1 MNKKGFK
8 QASSV
13 AGYILLIVTLM
24 ANGNYWFGKDD
35 RGMLAPLLAVTVL
48 SVSVLVCTLLVMAE
62 PYKLFMAKKGSEAL
76 ELVVSTT
83 KWLVFYLLVLIVGI
97 FVSGMIW

>member
-1 MNKKGFK
+1 MNKKGLK

-13 AGYILLIVTLM
+13 AGYILLVVTVM

-62 PYKLFMAKKGSEAL
+62 PYRLFMAKKGSEAL
-76 ELVVSTT
+76 ELVIATT
-83 KWLVFYLLVLIVGI
+83 KWLVVYLFVLILGI
-97 FVSGMIW
+97 IVSGLVW

>member
-1 MNKKGFK
+1 MNKKGFI

-13 AGYILLIVTLM
+13 AGYILLVVTVM
-24 ANGNYWFGKDD
+24 ANGNYWFGEDD

-62 PYKLFMAKKGSEAL
+62 PYRFFIAKKGSDAL
-76 ELVVSTT
+76 DLVIATT
-83 KWLVFYLLVLIVGI
+83 KWLIMYLLLLIVGI
-97 FVSGMIW
+97 VVSGMIW